1 MIRVQRGGTVNLRD
15 QVNAVSSNMIS
26 VQEQVCW
33 LVCRLTSQSMH
44 KDLFV
49 RDLELIVNPDLE
61 DSIKIEECIGCN
73 ISN

>member
-1 MIRVQRGGTVNLRD
+1 M
-15 QVNAVSSNMIS
+15 
-26 VQEQVCW
+26 CW

-61 DSIKIEECIGCN
+61 GSIEIEECIGCN